1 MLNRGMDEI
10 RIPTLSAV
18 QIEEVDRRQQAQQ
31 QEWASSSPAGRSVE
45 FYGRKL
51 EIFAGV
57 FPPKQDTQLLARAM
71 QITRG
76 SHVADVG
83 TGTGAL
89 AIRAADQGA
98 VSVLAIDICDP
109 AVANARENVRR
120 ANLESKVT
128 VLKGNVF
135 DAVADGRV
143 FDVVIANLPGRNKLA
158 ANDVA
163 TAQWDTE
170 FKAHH
175 LLFQQIGNRLSGHG
189 RLYMVKANYP
199 ELNDAIHLAYAH
211 GLKPR
216 IAARQKAPGDDP
228 RTYYVLEFV
237 QGDAPD
243 A

>member
-1 MLNRGMDEI
+1 MDEI
-10 RIPTLSAV
+10 RIPTLSAM
-18 QIEEVDRRQQAQQ
+18 QLEEVDRRQQAQQ
-31 QEWASSSPAGRSVE
+31 QEWASNAPAERSVE

-51 EIFAGV
+51 AVFAGV

-76 SHVADVG
+76 NRVADIG

-98 VSVLAIDICDP
+98 ANVLAIDICDA
-109 AVANARENVRR
+109 AVANAQENVRR
-120 ANLESKVT
+120 TNLESRVT

-135 DAVADGRV
+135 EAIAAEQI

-158 ANDVA
+158 ATDVA

-175 LLFQQIGNRLSGHG
+175 LLFEAIGHHLSAAG

-199 ELNDAIHLAYAH
+199 ELNDAIHLACAH

-237 QGDAPD
+237 QGVTPD

>member
-10 RIPTLSAV
+10 RIPTLSAM
-18 QIEEVDRRQQAQQ
+18 QLEDVDRRQQAQQ
-31 QEWASSSPAGRSVE
+31 QEWASAAPAGRLVE

-51 EIFAGV
+51 AVFAGV

-71 QITRG
+71 QIVRG
-76 SHVADVG
+76 NRVADIG

-98 VSVLAIDICDP
+98 ISVLAIDICDA
-109 AVANARENVRR
+109 AVANAHENIRR
-120 ANLESKVT
+120 ANLQSRVT

-135 DAVADGRV
+135 EAVAAGQV

-175 LLFQQIGNRLSGHG
+175 RLFQEIRNHLSAAG

-199 ELNDAIHLAYAH
+199 ELNDAIHLACAH

-237 QGDAPD
+237 QDATPD

>member
-1 MLNRGMDEI
+1 MDEI
-10 RIPTLSAV
+10 RIPTLSALQLEDV
-18 QIEEVDRRQQAQQ
+18 ERRQQAQQ
-31 QEWASSSPAGRSVE
+31 QEWASNAPAERSVE
-45 FYGRKL
+45 FYGRNL
-51 EIFAGV
+51 AVFATV

-71 QITRG
+71 QIARG
-76 SHVADVG
+76 NRVADIG

-98 VSVLAIDICDP
+98 VSVLAIDICDA
-109 AVANARENVRR
+109 AVANAQENVRR
-120 ANLESKVT
+120 ANLESRVT

-135 DAVADGRV
+135 GEVAAGQV

-158 ANDVA
+158 ADDAA

-170 FKAHH
+170 FKAHQ
-175 LLFQQIGNRLSGHG
+175 LLFQEIRNRLSAAG

-199 ELNDAIHLAYAH
+199 ELNDAIHLACAH

-237 QGDAPD
+237 QDGTPD

>member
-1 MLNRGMDEI
+1 MDEI
-10 RIPTLSAV
+10 RIPTLSAL
-18 QIEEVDRRQQAQQ
+18 QLEDVDRRQQAQQ
-31 QEWASSSPAGRSVE
+31 QEWASNAPAERSVE
-45 FYGRKL
+45 FYGRNL
-51 EIFAGV
+51 AVFATV

-71 QITRG
+71 QIARG
-76 SHVADVG
+76 NRVADIG

-98 VSVLAIDICDP
+98 VSVLAIDICDA
-109 AVANARENVRR
+109 AVANAQENVRR
-120 ANLESKVT
+120 ANLESRVT

-135 DAVADGRV
+135 GGVAAGHV

-158 ANDVA
+158 ANDA
-163 TAQWDTE
+163 AAAQWDTE
-170 FKAHH
+170 FKAHQ
-175 LLFQQIGNRLSGHG
+175 LLFQEIGNRLSAAG

-199 ELNDAIHLAYAH
+199 ELNDAIHLACAH

-237 QGDAPD
+237 QDGTPD

>member
-1 MLNRGMDEI
+1 MDEM
-10 RIPTLSAV
+10 RIPTLSAM
-18 QIEEVDRRQQAQQ
+18 QLEDVDRRQQAQQ
-31 QEWASSSPAGRSVE
+31 QEWASNAPAERSVE

-51 EIFAGV
+51 AVFASV

-71 QITRG
+71 QIARG
-76 SHVADVG
+76 NRVADIG

-98 VSVLAIDICDP
+98 VSVLAIDICDA
-109 AVANARENVRR
+109 AVANAQENVRR
-120 ANLESKVT
+120 ANLDSRVT

-135 DAVADGRV
+135 EAVAAGHV

-163 TAQWDTE
+163 TTQWDTE

-175 LLFQQIGNRLSGHG
+175 LLFEEIGNRLSAAG

-199 ELNDAIHLAYAH
+199 ELNDAIHLACAH
-211 GLKPR
+211 GLRPR

-228 RTYYVLEFV
+228 RTYYVLEFI
-237 QGDAPD
+237 QGATPD

>member
-1 MLNRGMDEI
+1 MDEI
-10 RIPTLSAV
+10 RIPTLSAM
-18 QIEEVDRRQQAQQ
+18 QLEDVDRRQQAQQ
-31 QEWASSSPAGRSVE
+31 QEWASNAPAERSVE

-51 EIFAGV
+51 AVFASV

-71 QITRG
+71 QIARG
-76 SHVADVG
+76 NRVADIG

-98 VSVLAIDICDP
+98 VSVLAIDICDA
-109 AVANARENVRR
+109 AVANAQENVRR
-120 ANLESKVT
+120 ANLDSRVT

-135 DAVADGRV
+135 EAVAAGHV

-158 ANDVA
+158 ANDAA

-170 FKAHH
+170 FKAHQ
-175 LLFQQIGNRLSGHG
+175 LLFQEIRNRLSAAG

-199 ELNDAIHLAYAH
+199 ELNDAIHLACAH
-211 GLKPR
+211 GLRPR

-228 RTYYVLEFV
+228 RTYYVLEFI
-237 QGDAPD
+237 QGATPD